1 MSDRAGRRRAGTV
14 SVVILGLLGLAPAA
28 MASDGSPAGTC
39 DGLIGATGDAYSPR
53 EVIVRARGAGGESAA
68 SRAAD
73 RVSDAG
79 GEIVRRLPLVGGVIA
94 RLSLE
99 RACRLDA
106 MAGVVV
112 VPNVGA
118 TSSGE
123 ATEGDLATSY
133 PSTVRATDSWS
144 SFGAT
149 GAGVTVAVVDSG
161 VASTPDLRNRVTHV
175 RVNPS
180 YGTGDRFGHG
190 THVAGVIAG
199 RDPLG
204 RYVGIAPDARIVDVK
219 VLDADG
225 TGDLGTVLAGLQW
238 VSDNAARDGIRV
250 VNLSI
255 GTDQPLSY
263 RQHPLNAAVEALWRQ
278 GLVVVVAGG
287 NSGRDAEAVSTAPA
301 NDPFVITAGGL
312 NDAGTADPHDD
323 TLATFSSVGT
333 TIDGFAK
340 PDLLA
345 PAVGIRA
352 TLAPGSL
359 LMREHRDAV
368 SGRTLR
374 MSGTS
379 VSAAVVSGVVTGV
392 VGRRPTLSP
401 NLVKAYLM
409 RDARPFA
416 DAGVVDELGVLLDQA
431 PIAPANAGLTP
442 APSLDGLWGDAESQA
457 SWARASWARASW
469 ARASWARASW

>member
-1 MSDRAGRRRAGTV
+1 MRTRLARSSCA
-14 SVVILGLLGLAPAA
+14 LG
-28 MASDGSPAGTC
+28 
-39 DGLIGATGDAYSPR
+39 
-53 EVIVRARGAGGESAA
+53 ARGGDSAA

-73 RVSDAG
+73 RVSDVG
-79 GEIVRRLPLVGGVIA
+79 GEVVRRLPLIGGVIA
-94 RLSLE
+94 RLPLD
-99 RACRLDA
+99 RACRLDD

-118 TSSGE
+118 ASSGR
-123 ATEGDLATSY
+123 AAGGGLATSY
-133 PSTVRATDSWS
+133 PSTVRATDAWGA
-144 SFGAT
+144 FGAT

-161 VASTPDLRNRVTHV
+161 VASTPDLGSRVTHV

-180 YGTGDRFGHG
+180 YGAGDRFGHG

-219 VLDADG
+219 VLDSDG

-255 GTDQPLSY
+255 GTNQPLSY
-263 RQHPLNAAVEALWRQ
+263 RQHPLNAAIEALWQQ

-287 NSGRDAEAVSTAPA
+287 NSGRDAEEVSTAPA

-312 NDAGTADPHDD
+312 DDAGTADPRDD
-323 TLATFSSVGT
+323 ALAAFSSVGT

-345 PAVGIRA
+345 PAVGVPRHPRA
-352 TLAPGSL
+352 RVAPRESTATRCRVVRFACRERRCPRPWSPGS
-359 LMREHRDAV
+359 
-368 SGRTLR
+368 
-374 MSGTS
+374 
-379 VSAAVVSGVVTGV
+379 
-392 VGRRPTLSP
+392 
-401 NLVKAYLM
+401 
-409 RDARPFA
+409 
-416 DAGVVDELGVLLDQA
+416 
-431 PIAPANAGLTP
+431 
-442 APSLDGLWGDAESQA
+442 
-457 SWARASWARASW
+457 
-469 ARASWARASW
+469 

>member
-1 MSDRAGRRRAGTV
+1 MRTRLARSSCA
-14 SVVILGLLGLAPAA
+14 LGHG
-28 MASDGSPAGTC
+28 
-39 DGLIGATGDAYSPR
+39 GD
-53 EVIVRARGAGGESAA
+53 SAA
-68 SRAAD
+68 SRPPTASAT
-73 RVSDAG
+73 SAG
-79 GEIVRRLPLVGGVIA
+79 RSCDGFPLIGGVIA
-94 RLSLE
+94 RLPLD
-99 RACRLDA
+99 RACRLDD

-118 TSSGE
+118 ASSGR
-123 ATEGDLATSY
+123 AAGGGLATSY
-133 PSTVRATDSWS
+133 PSTVRATDAWGA
-144 SFGAT
+144 FGAT

-161 VASTPDLRNRVTHV
+161 VASTPDLGSRVTHV

-180 YGTGDRFGHG
+180 YGAGDRFGHG

-219 VLDADG
+219 VLDSDG
-225 TGDLGTVLAGLQW
+225 TGDLRTVLAGLQW
-238 VSDNAARDGIRV
+238 VSDNAARNGIRV

-255 GTDQPLSY
+255 GTNQPLSY
-263 RQHPLNAAVEALWRQ
+263 RQHPLNAAIEALWQQ

-287 NSGRDAEAVSTAPA
+287 DSGRDAEEVSTAPA

-312 NDAGTADPHDD
+312 DDAGTADPRDD
-323 TLATFSSVGT
+323 ALAAFSSVGT

-359 LMREHRDAV
+359 LVERDAV

-401 NLVKAYLM
+401 DLVKAYLM
-409 RDARPFA
+409 RDARPFP
-416 DAGVVDELGVLLDQA
+416 DAGIVDELGVLLDQA